1 MEEQKNEQEK
11 LSYEGL
17 ENVAS
22 QLQQRCVM
30 LENKLRSIDMVSLR
44 LNYLLKVVSIK
55 DVFAEEFITKCS
67 KEIENLL
74 TIEEQEETTSEE

>member
-1 MEEQKNEQEK
+1 MEEQKKEQEK
-11 LSYEGL
+11 LSYESL

-44 LNYLLKVVSIK
+44 LNYLFKVVSIK
-55 DVFAEEFITKCS
+55 GVFTEEFIIKCS

-74 TIEEQEETTSEE
+74 TVEESEEDNTEE